1 MSLVRFLARSSA
13 GLLAGAAL
21 GSVLSGV
28 AGALLVALINRS
40 LTAPRGALAELGL
53 EFAAVGL
60 ASWLLRWLSHALFV
74 RLGQATQ
81 ARLRLHVSTSF
92 AQAPYREIERQ
103 GAARLLAV
111 MTEDI
116 GAVAEFFV
124 VLPRLIMQ
132 AAIVLGCFAYLAWLS
147 LPAFGVA
154 IGMVVLGSLRHT
166 WAVRRAS
173 GHLGEARRAEDE
185 LYECFRALVA
195 GAKELKLNRARRAAF
210 AELLGTA
217 VERVREQRARGLLIF
232 VAAGSWGA
240 FLFFAVIGAVIFGLG
255 SAFEVPGP
263 VRAGYAL
270 MFLYMMYPMEGLLE
284 AIPEISRTRVAIE
297 RIEAVGAT
305 LTRAARPPRAP
316 ATIDRLVLTN
326 VSHAY
331 RRDSED
337 GAFELGPIDLVL
349 RGGEVLFLIGGNGSG
364 KTTLAKLVAGLYEP
378 ERGQIELDGRPVD
391 AATRDAY
398 RQHFAAVFSDFHLFD
413 ELLGLTDPA
422 LEPRAR
428 QLLVELEL
436 AHKVRIERGKFSTT
450 ELSRGQQKRLAL
462 LVACLEDRPI
472 YVFDEWAADQDPAY
486 KEVFYTRVLP
496 ELKARG
502 KALLVV
508 THDDRYFHLADRA
521 VRLVAGRITAIAPE
535 RLVASPM
542 AVMPA

>member
-1 MSLVRFLARSSA
+1 MSLWQFLARSSS
-13 GLLAGAAL
+13 GLLASAAL
-21 GSVLSGV
+21 GSVLSGLL
-28 AGALLVALINRS
+28 GALLVALVNRS
-40 LTAPRGALAELGL
+40 LAAPREELGRLGL

-60 ASWLLRWLSHALFV
+60 GMWLSSWLSQALFV

-81 ARLRLHVSTSF
+81 ARLRLHVSTRL
-92 AQAPYREIERQ
+92 AHAPYREIERQ

-124 VLPRLIMQ
+124 TLPRLIMQ
-132 AAIVLGCFAYLAWLS
+132 AAVVIGCFAYLAYLS

-154 IGMVVLGSLRHT
+154 IGMVVLGSLRHS
-166 WAVRRAS
+166 WAVRRAG

-195 GAKELKLNRARRAAF
+195 GAKELKLNRGRRAAF
-210 AELLGTA
+210 AELLGKA
-217 VERVREQRARGLLIF
+217 VERVRVERARGLLIF

-255 SAFEVPGP
+255 SAYDVPGP

-297 RIEAVGAT
+297 RIEAVGSN
-305 LTRAARPPRAP
+305 LSRAERPPPAP
-316 ATIDRLVLTN
+316 ATIERLVLTS
-326 VSHAY
+326 VTHAY

-337 GAFELGPIDLVL
+337 GAFELGPIDLTL
-349 RGGEVLFLIGGNGSG
+349 RGGEVVFLIGGNGSG

-378 ERGQIELDGRPVD
+378 EQGRIELNGRAVD
-391 AATRDAY
+391 VASRDAY
-398 RQHFAAVFSDFHLFD
+398 RQHFAAVFTDFHLFD
-413 ELLGLTDPA
+413 DLLGLSDPA

-428 QLLVELEL
+428 ELLVELEL

-462 LVACLEDRPI
+462 LVACLEDRPV

-508 THDDRYFHLADRA
+508 THDDRYFHLADRS
-521 VRLVAGRITAIAPE
+521 VRLEAGRITPIAPE
-535 RLVASPM
+535 RFAPSPPS
-542 AVMPA
+542 VMTA